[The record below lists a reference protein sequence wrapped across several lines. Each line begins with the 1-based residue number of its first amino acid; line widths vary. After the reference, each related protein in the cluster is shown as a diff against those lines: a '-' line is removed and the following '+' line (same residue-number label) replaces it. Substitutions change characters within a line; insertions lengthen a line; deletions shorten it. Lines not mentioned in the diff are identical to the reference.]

1 MLIAPV
7 SVVISLLSFL
17 SVICERTP
25 PHKCSIAC
33 IAISLQQG
41 TNYED
46 KWIWDP
52 TLSGILNQSGFIV
65 ILIQG
70 KLGWLRT
77 APTMKYITNL
87 EKVMCLQNFVFG
99 IAKQQCSHIFSVI
112 RPLKPG
118 KIPVLLDQSWNY
130 FCTFSPNSKLTYCE
144 SFVNSSFV
152 DLANAMS
159 RFMKMLLDLIW

>member
-7 SVVISLLSFL
+7 SVVIFVLSFH
-17 SVICERTP
+17 SVICGRTS

-33 IAISLQQG
+33 IAISLQQW

-46 KWIWDP
+46 NWIWDP
-52 TLSGILNQSGFIV
+52 TLSGILNQSGFIA
-65 ILIQG
+65 

-77 APTMKYITNL
+77 APTMKYITGL
-87 EKVMCLQNFVFG
+87 ERVMCLQNFVFG

-118 KIPVLLDQSWNY
+118 KIPVLLDQFWKY